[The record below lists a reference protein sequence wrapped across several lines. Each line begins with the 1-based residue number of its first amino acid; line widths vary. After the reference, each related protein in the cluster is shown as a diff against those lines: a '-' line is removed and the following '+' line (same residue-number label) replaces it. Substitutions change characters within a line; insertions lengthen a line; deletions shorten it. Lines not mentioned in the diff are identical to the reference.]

1 MSVLGARTTRGIV
14 DIRVTSGG
22 VGYTEPAVITING
35 AAAAPAAATALMAGT
50 RLESIILTSQGAGY
64 TQSPTVT
71 VSPKSVGVTI
81 SSFAAGSNSGT
92 ITFSASAATT
102 WSRIVAGSQTQTIT
116 SFVNNTEAIVATT
129 SFPSSGAATLYSAGT
144 GAAATAAS
152 AASALRPMSFFK
164 GRFGTV
170 YGVDGMGRGIRWDGG
185 SSAYPIGLHK
195 PAAPGVTVVAST
207 AGSAKRVTAI
217 QLVDGGRGYSKAP
230 SVSFS
235 GGGGTGAA
243 AQAAVLNGAVVGV
256 RVSTGGASYS
266 SAPVITFSGGFGT
279 SATFTVGVK
288 GKVVGF
294 DVTAKGSG
302 YTSSGANRA
311 TIAVNATNGLA
322 NFQGIPLVNAAGEIT
337 GVQILAEGTG
347 ATTTPTFT
355 VGGGIG
361 SSATVTP
368 RMEYAVD
375 TITTGHT
382 GDGGYLTAPFLT
394 IRRAATDNSGGGAE
408 AEVTVASG
416 FISSVSVIAGGAY
429 EQPPTAL
436 IVDTAARAQ
445 ASVALPQ
452 RGKYLCG
459 IRYIDDTSPSA
470 GGPLASSISH
480 LVEVEAGD
488 GANNL
493 TWAFSHAHVDDRV
506 TAMELWRTTGDQS
519 ILLFRVATI
528 KKTDANWGTT
538 YADILTDPQLTDT
551 KREGYGLMPITL
563 PSGQINARR
572 FEVPPGQFAVG
583 VMFQDR
589 AWYAVDITGQQPNSL
604 YYSEIDEPESVPA
617 ANELV
622 VQENTDLPDAVVAL
636 VPLGPSLLV
645 VQSNHV
651 YRLTYVAQP
660 LLDASIMLAANRGVI
675 NNRCWAVMAGVAF
688 LADSVGM
695 YAFDGNQEQS
705 ISAAVDNYWRDGV
718 IDFSKS
724 DKFHMDADFLT
735 RTVRFY
741 YCTSSDSEPVRAL
754 CYCTATQ
761 AWWEESYPAAVTA
774 VAGIAI
780 GGQLRRAIG
789 LSSGGWRKDSGNLD
803 GDSGVAY
810 SLRTGNMPLVDEPN
824 RAIDILYKP
833 TTNDSTLNVALHY
846 NNSQTPRQNAIQSD
860 RGTGFTVTAG
870 GPAALNLKKTRS
882 ALGDATG
889 SATAYFSGR
898 KSDRSAGGDQ
908 HIAVAYSG
916 TQASSAAGDAVVLY
930 GTRIEGVK

>member
-1 MSVLGARTTRGIV
+1 MSVLAARTAGGIV
-14 DIRVTSGG
+14 RLQVTSGG
-22 VGYTEPAVITING
+22 SGYSSVPSVTING
-35 AAAAPAAATALMAGT
+35 SAAVTAAATVLMAGT
-50 RLESIILTSQGAGY
+50 KVESVILTNPGAGY
-64 TQSPTVT
+64 TSGPTV
-71 VSPKSVGVTI
+71 
-81 SSFAAGSNSGT
+81 SFSGGGGS
-92 ITFSASAATT
+92 
-102 WSRIVAGSQTQTIT
+102 
-116 SFVNNTEAIVATT
+116 
-129 SFPSSGAATLYSAGT
+129 
-144 GAAATAAS
+144 GAAATAYRHTG
-152 AASALRPMSFFK
+152 ALRPMSFLK

-207 AGSAKRVTAI
+207 AGSAKRVTAV

-302 YTSSGANRA
+302 YTSSGSNRA
-311 TIAVNATNGLA
+311 TIAVNAANGLA

-337 GVQILAEGTG
+337 GVQILAAGTG

-355 VGGGIG
+355 IGGGG
-361 SSATVTP
+361 SNATVTP

-382 GDGGYLTAPFLT
+382 GDGGYLTPPFLT
-394 IRRAATDNSGGGAE
+394 IRRAAADSTGGGAE
-408 AEVTVASG
+408 AEVAVSSG
-416 FISSVSVIAGGAY
+416 FISSVSVIAGGTY

-459 IRYIDDTSPSA
+459 IRYIDDTSPA
-470 GGPLASSISH
+470 VGGPLASSISH
-480 LVEVEAGD
+480 LVEVEAGE
-488 GANNL
+488 GTTSL
-493 TWAFSHAHVDDRV
+493 TWSFSHAHVDDRV

-519 ILLFRVATI
+519 VLLFRVATI
-528 KKTDANWGTT
+528 KKTDANWATT
-538 YADILTDPQLTDT
+538 YADILTDPQLTDA
-551 KREGYGLMPITL
+551 KRDGYGLMPITL

-589 AWYAVDITGQQPNSL
+589 AWYAVDLTGQQPNSL
-604 YYSEIDEPESVPA
+604 YYSEVDEPESVPA

-695 YAFDGNQEQS
+695 YALDGSQEQS

-724 DKFHMDADFLT
+724 EKFHVDANFLT

-741 YCTSSDSEPVRAL
+741 YCTSADTEPVRAL

-774 VAGIAI
+774 VVGIAI

-789 LSSGGWRKDSGNLD
+789 LSTGGWRKDSGNLD
-803 GDSGVAY
+803 GDSGVEY
-810 SLRTGNMPLVDEPN
+810 SLRTGNMALVDEPS
-824 RAIDILYKP
+824 RAIDVLYKP

-846 NNSQTPRQNAIQSD
+846 NNSPSPRQNAIQSD
-860 RGTGFTVTAG
+860 RGAGFTVTAG

-898 KSDRSAGGDQ
+898 KSDRSAGGDH

-916 TQASSAAGDAVVLY
+916 TQSGTASGDAVVLY
-930 GTRIEGVK
+930 GTRIEGAK